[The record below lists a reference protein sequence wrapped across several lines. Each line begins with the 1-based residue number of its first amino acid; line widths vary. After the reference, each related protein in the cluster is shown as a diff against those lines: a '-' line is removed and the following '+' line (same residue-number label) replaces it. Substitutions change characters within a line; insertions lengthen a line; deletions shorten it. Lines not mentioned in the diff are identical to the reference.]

1 MNIDQKKL
9 EEATRLFLEGLG
21 LDVNDQHFKNTPAR
35 VAKAWKNDFG
45 AGYEMDPAKILTVT
59 FSEDYDEMIVVKD
72 IPVLSYCAHH
82 VVPFFGKAK
91 VGYIPADKRIT
102 GLSKLA
108 RIVDV
113 FAKRL
118 QVQERLTNQVAFAIK
133 NILQPRGVGVVITA
147 THMCMSHRGVRA
159 VGSETVTSC
168 MIGCFRDE
176 PETRAEFLQF

>member
-1 MNIDQKKL
+1 
-9 EEATRLFLEGLG
+9 
-21 LDVNDQHFKNTPAR
+21 
-35 VAKAWKNDFG
+35 
-45 AGYEMDPAKILTVT
+45 MDPEKVLTVT
-59 FSEDYDEMIVVKD
+59 FSDDYDEMIVVKD

-91 VGYIPADKRIT
+91 VGYVPNNRRIT

-118 QVQERLTNQVAFAIK
+118 QVQERLTRQVASAI
-133 NILQPRGVGVVITA
+133 NDILKPKGVGVVISA
-147 THMCMSHRGVRA
+147 SHMCMSHRGVRA

-168 MIGCFRDE
+168 LIGCMRDE